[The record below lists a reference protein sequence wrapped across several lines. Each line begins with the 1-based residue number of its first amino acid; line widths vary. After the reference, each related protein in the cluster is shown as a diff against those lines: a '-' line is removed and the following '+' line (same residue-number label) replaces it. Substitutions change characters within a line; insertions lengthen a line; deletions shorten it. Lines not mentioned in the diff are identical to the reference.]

1 MAKCKMKQG
10 RMEEDKMEERKTK
23 RYVLSIMSKGER
35 KPLLILAC
43 SERTAKAIEKKH
55 GDNLLKYIAGKL
67 HKKYPNNFPDWEN
80 ESGDRHTVW
89 KNITLEAYTVA
100 YRNLVDHHTQSI
112 VNAYKKSKGKR
123 SADEMLEY
131 FIASEV
137 GWEVH
142 QLLESLPVIK
152 M

>member
-1 MAKCKMKQG
+1 MKQSI
-10 RMEEDKMEERKTK
+10 MEADRKEERKTK
-23 RYVLSIMSKGER
+23 RYVLSVTSKGKR
-35 KPLLILAC
+35 QPVLILEF

-55 GDNLLKYIAGKL
+55 CDNLLKYIAGKL

-80 ESGDRHTVW
+80 ESGDRHTIW
-89 KNITLEAYTVA
+89 NNITLEAYTVA
-100 YRNLVDHHTQSI
+100 YRNLVDHHTKSI

-123 SADEMLEY
+123 SADEMFEY

>member
-1 MAKCKMKQG
+1 MKQS
-10 RMEEDKMEERKTK
+10 RMEEKKMEERKTK
-23 RYVLSIMSKGER
+23 RYVLSVTSKGER
-35 KPLLILAC
+35 KPFLILEF
-43 SERTAKAIEKKH
+43 SERTAKANEKKH

-80 ESGDRHTVW
+80 ESGDRHTIW
-89 KNITLEAYTVA
+89 KNTTLEAYTVA
-100 YRNLVDHHTQSI
+100 YRNLVDSHTQSI
-112 VNAYKKSKGKR
+112 VNAYKKSKGKG
-123 SADEMLEY
+123 SVDEMLEY